1 MIPTSS
7 TSAGRPSPSAT
18 RPFRAASAPPRRSL
32 RRTTSPAASAQLS
45 SSPRRTPRGSS
56 TASPTARS
64 PAKTSISARAPGGT
78 LELLAQSLALA
89 ARGLPELL
97 LEGGHPGPPVRRG
110 VAFTR
115 AEDPRREQP
124 GLTRTADRDGRNR
137 HARGNM
143 HDREQRIHS
152 VQMLQRHG
160 HPDDRQRRD
169 RGEHARQ
176 VGGPAGAGDEDSN
189 AALFG
194 LLPVGDHLRGH
205 PVCTDDLGFEGE
217 VEFLERAGGFAHDR
231 PIGIG
236 APDEA
241 DEGVHAIS
249 LQSSR
254 GFCPVWAAGEVS
266 ASSSPA
272 PSPRNSATAARARA
286 SIRSGSFPVMVTCP
300 SLRPGRTDLPYRCTF
315 ASGYRRSTSG

>member
-78 LELLAQSLALA
+78 LELLAQARALA

-110 VAFTR
+110 DAFTR

-124 GLTRTADRDGRNR
+124 GVTRTADRDARNR
-137 HARGNM
+137 PARRPRP
-143 HDREQRIHS
+143 DREHRIHP
-152 VQMLQRHG
+152 VPMLQRPRP
-160 HPDDRQRRD
+160 PDDRQRRHQ
-169 RGEHARQ
+169 RG
-176 VGGPAGAGDEDSN
+176 
-189 AALFG
+189 
-194 LLPVGDHLRGH
+194 
-205 PVCTDDLGFEGE
+205 
-217 VEFLERAGGFAHDR
+217 
-231 PIGIG
+231 
-236 APDEA
+236 
-241 DEGVHAIS
+241 
-249 LQSSR
+249 
-254 GFCPVWAAGEVS
+254 
-266 ASSSPA
+266 
-272 PSPRNSATAARARA
+272 
-286 SIRSGSFPVMVTCP
+286 
-300 SLRPGRTDLPYRCTF
+300 
-315 ASGYRRSTSG
+315 